1 MYCVVDTETAT
12 LPYADEIAQGDPE
25 RKKKIAIAKPLVY
38 DIGWTICDRAGVIH
52 DRKQFLIAE
61 TFSVPAVFNTAYYAE
76 KRPMYEQ
83 QIAAGSRKI
92 VSIYTARRHIHEL
105 CKKYDVKAIIAHNAR
120 FDYKSTNGTLRY
132 VTKSKMRYFLPYGIP
147 VWDTLKMAQDTI
159 CKQKTYIRW
168 CAENGYLQKNGKVR
182 ATAEILYRYITC
194 DNDFI
199 EDHTGLEDVL
209 IEKEIFSKCMAQ
221 HKSMRKALWA

>member
-1 MYCVVDTETAT
+1 MIDKRKSYYLTIDTETANS
-12 LPYADEIAQGDPE
+12 LDDPMM
-25 RKKKIAIAKPLVY
+25 Y
-38 DIGWTICDRAGVIH
+38 DIGGAIH
-52 DRKQFLIAE
+52 DKRGNVEE
-61 TFSVPAVFNTAYYAE
+61 TFSFIIYDVFCADRELFDTAYYAE

-92 VSIYTARRHIHEL
+92 VSIYTARKHIHEL

-132 VTKSKMRYFLPYGIP
+132 ITKSKMRYFLPYGIP

-199 EDHTGLEDVL
+199 EDHTGLEDAL
-209 IEKEIFSKCMAQ
+209 IEKEIFAKCMAQ

>member
-1 MYCVVDTETAT
+1 MIDKRKSYYLTIDTETANS
-12 LPYADEIAQGDPE
+12 LDDPMM
-25 RKKKIAIAKPLVY
+25 Y
-38 DIGWTICDRAGVIH
+38 DIGGAIH
-52 DRKQFLIAE
+52 DKRGNVEE
-61 TFSVPAVFNTAYYAE
+61 TFSFIIYDVFCADRELFDTAYYAE

-105 CKKYDVKAIIAHNAR
+105 CKKYSVKAIIAHNAR

-209 IEKEIFSKCMAQ
+209 IEKEIFAKCMAQ

>member
-1 MYCVVDTETAT
+1 MIDKRKSYYLTIDTETANS
-12 LPYADEIAQGDPE
+12 LEDPMM
-25 RKKKIAIAKPLVY
+25 Y
-38 DIGWTICDRAGVIH
+38 DIGGAIH
-52 DRKQFLIAE
+52 DRRGNVEE
-61 TFSVPAVFNTAYYAE
+61 TFSFIIYDVFCADRELFDTAYYAE

-83 QIAAGSRKI
+83 QISEGSRKI

-132 VTKSKMRYFLPYGIP
+132 ITKSKMRYFLPYGIP
-147 VWDTLKMAQDTI
+147 LWDTLKMAQDTI

-209 IEKEIFSKCMAQ
+209 IEKEIFAKCMAQ